1 MPGRA
6 VAQIR
11 ERHGPGVGVLV
22 PRGDDGAGLL
32 ARPIGRPI
40 HFIPFAAGLHVMHI
54 LVPHADPPRVVRAG
68 ELRPDKGRVASP
80 AEDGPLDAAEA
91 QSILLSCDERR
102 VQAHVRQPLLKER
115 LILGPLVVGSDGRN
129 FTFHLVV

>member
-1 MPGRA
+1 MLRTVIIPQAMAPQTRHEDERPPGANFQTIGGTRGAMPGRA

-11 ERHGPGVGVLV
+11 ERRGPGVGVLV
-22 PRGDDGAGLL
+22 PRSDDGAGLL

-54 LVPHADPPRVVRAG
+54 LVPQADPPRVVRAG
-68 ELRPDKGRVASP
+68 ELRPDKGRVDSP

-91 QSILLSCDERR
+91 QSILL
-102 VQAHVRQPLLKER
+102 
-115 LILGPLVVGSDGRN
+115 
-129 FTFHLVV
+129 